1 VKITRLKW
9 LESSG
14 NGVERS
20 VTYIN
25 IYACAPPIDI
35 GGHARVIDPPILQCL
50 WLPYVDTVA
59 RVAWVTHSAI
69 PRTIHWTSGHAQ
81 IVPGSLVTGAEG
93 SYGFPRCYDTA
104 SFLLPHMWRTIVSR
118 CAHDTC
124 TSLSQLSYL
133 RYPARLLARSLW
145 WKLHIRIVSIHSF
158 RSTSQNVSFSSSLI
172 LEFKL

>member
-1 VKITRLKW
+1 VCAADRYRW
-9 LESSG
+9 SRARHRSS
-14 NGVERS
+14 NPPMFVAPLCRHRRAS
-20 VTYIN
+20 RMSHTPRFRAQYI
-25 IYACAPPIDI
+25 
-35 GGHARVIDPPILQCL
+35 GHL
-50 WLPYVDTVA
+50 
-59 RVAWVTHSAI
+59 VTH
-69 PRTIHWTSGHAQ
+69 RL
-81 IVPGSLVTGAEG
+81 SLVPWLLELRDRTDFLAATTLPA
-93 SYGFPRCYDTA
+93 SYF
-104 SFLLPHMWRTIVSR
+104 RTCDAPYTKVSR